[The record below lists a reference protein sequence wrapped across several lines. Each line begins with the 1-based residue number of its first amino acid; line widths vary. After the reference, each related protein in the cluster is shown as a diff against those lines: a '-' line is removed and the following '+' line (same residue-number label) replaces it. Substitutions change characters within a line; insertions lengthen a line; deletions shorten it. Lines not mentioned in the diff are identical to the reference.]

1 MYCCSPM
8 SNDSKSYFKGCT
20 VKNITLHREKALM
33 KLKNAVIDDVPTELP
48 LKTFLN
54 KKSYYI

>member
-1 MYCCSPM
+1 M